1 MPSKAEQ
8 FLLFTVILAAS
19 LSLQPDGAIRAQRA
33 AIAAPAQGGYAL
45 SFDLTGAVER
55 PSSFTIERLR
65 QYAPAK
71 VEVTFAAGSG
81 IESGIFVGV
90 PLWDL
95 LKDAHL
101 KIRTE
106 RKGDL
111 LRKYLLIT
119 GSDGYQAVLSLAE
132 VLPDYGGE
140 PVLVAYQRDGQP
152 LGADRGMAQLVIPRD
167 KRGGRYVDR
176 IVRIELRDPEP

>member
-1 MPSKAEQ
+1 MLSRARR
-8 FLLFTVILAAS
+8 FIWLTAILVGS
-19 LSLQPDGAIRAQRA
+19 LSLQPGDAILAQRV
-33 AIAAPAQGGYAL
+33 AIAAPTQGGYAL
-45 SFDLTGAVER
+45 SLVLTGAVEL
-55 PSSFTIERLR
+55 PSSFTIEKLR
-65 QYAPAK
+65 EYSPAK
-71 VEVTFAAGSG
+71 VEVTFATGSG
-81 IESGIFVGV
+81 LDSGIFVGV

-101 KIRTE
+101 KIRTS

-119 GSDGYQAVLSLAE
+119 GSDGYQAVLSMGE
-132 VLPDYGGE
+132 VLPDYGGD

-152 LGADRGMAQLVIPRD
+152 LGAERGMAQLVIPRD

-176 IVRIELRDPEP
+176 IVRIEVRDPEP

>member
-1 MPSKAEQ
+1 M
-8 FLLFTVILAAS
+8 
-19 LSLQPDGAIRAQRA
+19 
-33 AIAAPAQGGYAL
+33 

-55 PSSFTIERLR
+55 SSSFTIEKLR
-65 QYAPAK
+65 QYTPAQ

-81 IESGIFVGV
+81 LESGIFTGV

-95 LKDAHL
+95 LKDARL
-101 KIRTE
+101 KIRSE

-176 IVRIELRDPEP
+176 IVRIEVRDPEP